1 MVAATIADA
10 ACALSTADG
19 SGVAVALVYPCD
31 DVAADDVKNGATA
44 MAPVNDGLLAGVR
57 ESGARFVMPEPLL
70 AIGDDSYI
78 ENAAGLRAY
87 WVDGKALRVRET
99 LIFKDL
105 QGNEIYKIQERK
117 ARIRDTMKI
126 QTANGDDIAIVKKA
140 LVSPIRDRFDISIPN
155 GTDLDAKG
163 NILQHEYKVK
173 RDGEVIAEISKKWVR
188 VRDTYTVD
196 VTPGEDVL
204 LLLAITTAL
213 DTLADPGM

>member
-1 MVAATIADA
+1 MGIFGKKDHGE
-10 ACALSTADG
+10 DN
-19 SGVAVALVYPCD
+19 PWRF
-31 DVAADDVKNGATA
+31 A
-44 MAPVNDGLLAGVR
+44 MR
-57 ESGARFVMPEPLL
+57 ERLL

>member
-1 MVAATIADA
+1 M
-10 ACALSTADG
+10 
-19 SGVAVALVYPCD
+19 
-31 DVAADDVKNGATA
+31 
-44 MAPVNDGLLAGVR
+44 GLFGKKDQQ
-57 ESGARFVMPEPLL
+57 EDNPWRFVMRERLL

-78 ENAAGLRAY
+78 ENAAGMRAY

-126 QTANGDDIAIVKKA
+126 QTANGDDVAIVKKA

-163 NILQHEYKVK
+163 NVLHHEYKIK
-173 RDGEVIAEISKKWVR
+173 RDGDVIAEISKKWVR